1 MTVTQ
6 KNNIWG
12 MVLAGGEGTRV
23 QSFLAQACGGKGIKQ
38 FCTIIGSRS
47 MLQHT
52 VARAARLIP
61 RDQILVSLN
70 SNHRREA
77 IEQLSDLPLKNLVFQ
92 PANLDTAPGIL
103 LPLTHISMRDPD
115 AVVAVLP
122 SDHFIANEERFMA
135 QLEKGLE
142 ELQYF
147 PDALILLGVTPDGVD
162 DGYGWIEPD
171 EKTTVRGALTVRGF
185 WEKPD
190 PAHAQR
196 LNLKGCL
203 WNTFVFVTRATT
215 LWGMALN
222 AAPQLYQI
230 FWNMRLVLDS
240 IHASTFVEH
249 CYRRLQPVNFSSTI
263 LAHASSRLK
272 VIPVPKVGWSDW
284 GTPERIL
291 ASLKSIGRLDE
302 FLQRVRSARSA
313 ELKKAARK
321 AEPISRA
328 FPLHGRAA
336 DQSPS

>member
-1 MTVTQ
+1 MTQ

-47 MLQHT
+47 MLQHSI
-52 VARAARLIP
+52 ARAAQLIP

-103 LPLTHISMRDPD
+103 LPLAHISMRDPD
-115 AVVAVLP
+115 AVVAVFP
-122 SDHFIANEERFMA
+122 SDHFVANEEKFMA
-135 QLEKGLE
+135 QVEAALE
-142 ELQYF
+142 ELHYF

-171 EKTTVRGALTVRGF
+171 EKTAGRAAIGVRGF

-190 PAHAQR
+190 PAAARR
-196 LNLKGCL
+196 LKLKGCL
-203 WNTFVFVTRATT
+203 WNTFVFVVRAAT
-215 LWGMALN
+215 LWDMVSN
-222 AAPQLYQI
+222 AAPQLSHT
-230 FWNMRLVLDS
+230 FWNMRLMVDS
-240 IHASTFVEH
+240 IHSRSFVEH
-249 CYRRLQPVNFSSTI
+249 CYRCLQPVNFSSTI
-263 LAHASSRLK
+263 LAHARPRLK
-272 VIPVPKVGWSDW
+272 VLPVPKVGWSDW
-284 GTPERIL
+284 GTQERIL
-291 ASLKSIGRLDE
+291 ASLEAIGRLDE
-302 FLQRVRSARSA
+302 FLQRARSARPA
-313 ELKKAARK
+313 EFKKVVRR
-321 AEPISRA
+321 AEPISRGFA
-328 FPLHGRAA
+328 PHSRAA